1 MKTTTESNNRH
12 AAVPDS
18 FQLSQSPIYDLK
30 SEIRLIEP
38 LDIEP
43 LDQLFPKY
51 VETFAK
57 KGNSCRISIY
67 IF

>member
-38 LDIEP
+38 LD
-43 LDQLFPKY
+43 QLFPKY

-57 KGNSCRISIY
+57 KGNLCRISIY